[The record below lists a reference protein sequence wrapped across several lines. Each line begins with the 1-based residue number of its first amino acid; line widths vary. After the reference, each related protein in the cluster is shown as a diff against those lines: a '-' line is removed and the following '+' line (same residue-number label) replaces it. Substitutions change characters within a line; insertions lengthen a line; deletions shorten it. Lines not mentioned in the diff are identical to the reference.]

1 MHLAQGSTVY
11 MMHVNKALNA
21 TDKAEDAGKL
31 MMSSNQSK
39 ALKPQKRVRGFENLG
54 ENAGAGRRHR
64 AVLARDP
71 TLLKLMQSCM
81 QTGYAQQQ

>member
-1 MHLAQGSTVY
+1 
-11 MMHVNKALNA
+11 MMHVNKALKA
-21 TDKAEDAGKL
+21 TDKAEGTGKL

-54 ENAGAGRRHR
+54 ENAGAGRHHR

-71 TLLKLMQSCM
+71 ILLKLMQSCM